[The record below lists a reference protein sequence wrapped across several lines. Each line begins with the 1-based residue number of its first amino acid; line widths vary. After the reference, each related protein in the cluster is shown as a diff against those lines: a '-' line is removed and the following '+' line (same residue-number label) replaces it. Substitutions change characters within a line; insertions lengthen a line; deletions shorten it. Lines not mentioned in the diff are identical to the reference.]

1 MAATKCRPVRTS
13 KKPGPKNVPV
23 KSHKRS
29 TPKDTGKKC

>member
-13 KKPGPKNVPV
+13 KKPGLKSVPV

-29 TPKDTGKKC
+29 TPKSTGKKC